1 VTAISHT
8 GRAMPD
14 DALVDTDVASTL
26 YRAQLFTE
34 RGPVVVVTAIHDR
47 NLFVSVVTLGEALY
61 GATRRKW
68 SAQRTA
74 RLRDFY
80 PARFAVVPVDSEVAV
95 EYARLRSATEGLGRP
110 VADNDVWIAA
120 SATANGLSIVTLNR
134 RHFEPLTLHG
144 LTLL

>member
-1 VTAISHT
+1 
-8 GRAMPD
+8 MPD

-26 YRAQLFTE
+26 HRAQLFTE
-34 RGPVVVVTAIHDR
+34 RAPAAVVTVIHNR

-68 SAQRTA
+68 SARRTA
-74 RLRDFY
+74 RLHDFY
-80 PARFAVVPVDSEVAV
+80 TARFAVVSVDSEVAV
-95 EYARLRSATEGLGRP
+95 EYARLRSATESLGRP
-110 VADNDVWIAA
+110 VAANDLWIAA
-120 SATANGLSIVTLNR
+120 SATANGLPIVTLNR